1 MIRNDMLKTIK
12 FSFLSE
18 EDKDNIHANVLKIL
32 EEVGQKVFQ
41 KEAIVLLRD
50 AGCTVDEEGVVKI
63 PSELVEKSLSTAPE
77 SIKVYDREENLA
89 MDLGGNRSYFGTGSD
104 LLYSVDAKGNRHRCV
119 LEDIVRAARVCDAL
133 PNIDFIMSHAQPS
146 DITPKKS
153 YLMSFATMAENSIK
167 PIVSTAEG
175 RDDLKEIWE
184 ICCILRGSEEAVRNK
199 PYTVL
204 YAEPISPFKHPVD
217 SLDKL
222 LFCGEKGIPVLYT
235 PAPIAGSTAPMTMAG
250 HVAQGL
256 AECFCG
262 LVIHQLKAEGAP
274 FVMGVGP
281 SVLDMKTGTCCYN
294 APEFYLAYLAAA
306 EMSHY
311 YNIPN
316 WGYGGCSDS
325 HIPDGQATLEAGYM
339 TFLAAMS
346 GSNLNHDIGYLDFGR
361 TGSLELII
369 ITDEIISQARRL
381 TQGVPVNEET
391 LAFDVIRDVG
401 YKGEFLTHEHTAKH
415 VRSAQWQ
422 PKLISRT
429 GFEEWNA
436 EGSKSFLDRAH
447 QQLEEILETHTN
459 LKLSEEK
466 LQAIQTRIDKF
477 EY

>member
-184 ICCILRGSEEAVRNK
+184 IC
-199 PYTVL
+199 
-204 YAEPISPFKHPVD
+204 
-217 SLDKL
+217 
-222 LFCGEKGIPVLYT
+222 
-235 PAPIAGSTAPMTMAG
+235 
-250 HVAQGL
+250 
-256 AECFCG
+256 
-262 LVIHQLKAEGAP
+262 
-274 FVMGVGP
+274 
-281 SVLDMKTGTCCYN
+281 
-294 APEFYLAYLAAA
+294 
-306 EMSHY
+306 
-311 YNIPN
+311 
-316 WGYGGCSDS
+316 
-325 HIPDGQATLEAGYM
+325 
-339 TFLAAMS
+339 
-346 GSNLNHDIGYLDFGR
+346 
-361 TGSLELII
+361 
-369 ITDEIISQARRL
+369 
-381 TQGVPVNEET
+381 
-391 LAFDVIRDVG
+391 
-401 YKGEFLTHEHTAKH
+401 
-415 VRSAQWQ
+415 
-422 PKLISRT
+422 
-429 GFEEWNA
+429 
-436 EGSKSFLDRAH
+436 
-447 QQLEEILETHTN
+447 
-459 LKLSEEK
+459 
-466 LQAIQTRIDKF
+466 
-477 EY
+477 